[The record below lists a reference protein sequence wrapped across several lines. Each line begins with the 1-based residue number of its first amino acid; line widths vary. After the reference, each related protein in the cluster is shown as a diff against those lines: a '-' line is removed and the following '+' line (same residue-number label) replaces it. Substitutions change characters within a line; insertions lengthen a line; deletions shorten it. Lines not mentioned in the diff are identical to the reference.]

1 MHIVRKT
8 LAPSRED
15 AVRLGRTEKMA
26 MLSLAHAATVLED
39 LKAELKD
46 RIGMVDGGKER
57 LESLSSGVDELLND
71 LRLTVPE
78 NQRMHLQNTA
88 SDYECR
94 IVPKATPGSTNV
106 IMEKEE
112 FRSLIDWA
120 RLKCRECADDDE
132 ECRKCGLYMVLTSVL
147 PLDDYHQGLLCPYNL
162 GEWAN

>member
-1 MHIVRKT
+1 MHIVEKR

-15 AVRLGRTEKMA
+15 AVRLDRSEKTA
-26 MLSLAHAATVLED
+26 MIHLAHAATILED
-39 LKAELKD
+39 LQKELKD
-46 RIGMVDGGKER
+46 RLGMVEGGKER
-57 LESLSSGVDELLND
+57 LESLSKGADELLND
-71 LRLTVPE
+71 LNVTIPE
-78 NQRMHLQNTA
+78 NQRKHLQNTVK
-88 SDYECR
+88 DYTCR
-94 IVPKATPGSTNV
+94 VVPKATPWSVNV

>member
-1 MHIVRKT
+1 MHIVKKQ

-15 AVRLGRTEKMA
+15 AVRLTRTEKMA

-39 LKAELKD
+39 LGTELKG
-46 RIGMVDGGKER
+46 RLGMVRQGEDRLHILSGGA
-57 LESLSSGVDELLND
+57 DELLND

-88 SDYECR
+88 MDYECR
-94 IVPKATPGSTNV
+94 IVPKATPGTTNV

-112 FRSLIDWA
+112 FRALIDWA
-120 RLKCRECADDDE
+120 RLKCRECAEDDE
-132 ECRKCGLYMVLTSVL
+132 ECRKCGLYMLLTSVL
-147 PLDDYHQGLLCPYNL
+147 PLDDYHNGMLCPYNL